1 MYNVKINN
9 EIGLT
14 YPDGYQE
21 MGEEELIRYFGKPDN
36 RWGAYNADRHI
47 ILSVKWEKAGFMKSD
62 PEMYLYDIESRLRK
76 SLVNYQKIQSYSFD
90 VTSKKKKK
98 SKVQNAI
105 RFEHRVNDSARVHV
119 VDLVVF
125 KFKKNFYSV
134 YYITRKANAAESR
147 PAFQEILQSITL
159 G

>member
-1 MYNVKINN
+1 MFNVRINN

-14 YPDGYQE
+14 YPDGFQE
-21 MGEEELIRYFGKPDN
+21 MGAEELTRYFGKPDN
-36 RWGAYNADRHI
+36 RWGVYDADQHI
-47 ILSVKWEKAGFMKSD
+47 ILSVSWAKAGFMQSD
-62 PEMYLYDIESRLRK
+62 PEMYLYDIEARLRK
-76 SLVNYQKIQSYSFD
+76 SLVNYQKIQSYSF
-90 VTSKKKKK
+90 VPGSKKKK

-125 KFKKNFYSV
+125 KCKKHFYSV
-134 YYITRKANAAESR
+134 YYITRKANAAQSR

>member
-9 EIGLT
+9 EIGLN
-14 YPDGYQE
+14 YPDGYEE
-21 MGEEELIRYFGKPDN
+21 MGQEELTRYFGNPEN
-36 RWGAYNADRHI
+36 RWGAYNAEQHI
-47 ILSVKWEKAGFMKSD
+47 ILSVKWEKAGFMQSD
-62 PEMYLYDIESRLRK
+62 PEMYLYDIEARLRK

-90 VTSKKKKK
+90 VTQKKKKYK
-98 SKVQNAI
+98 IKNGL
-105 RFEHRVNDSARVHV
+105 RFEHRVNDSARVHI

-125 KFKKNFYSV
+125 KYKKNFYSV
-134 YYITRKANAAESR
+134 YYITRKANAAASR